1 MVVPSKNQELK
12 FFGLRVKKLRK
23 NTHYS
28 NKGFGEAS
36 RRGRMSGVRCVLCQS
51 AKTSS
56 SSWNAAH
63 TWATFRRWERISLRK
78 PVQWNAAP
86 MRQRGDKTRVDPA
99 GKKKGGAGLRLA
111 GHAPPPPRHRSLLL
125 HQSSQVPRCKG
136 LRRPRAEDGGAK
148 APVTANQRPRP
159 R

>member
-1 MVVPSKNQELK
+1 
-12 FFGLRVKKLRK
+12 
-23 NTHYS
+23 
-28 NKGFGEAS
+28 
-36 RRGRMSGVRCVLCQS
+36 MSGVRCVLCQS

-99 GKKKGGAGLRLA
+99 GKKEGGAGLRLA
-111 GHAPPPPRHRSLLL
+111 GHAPPPRGIGPYCCINPRKCLVAKVFVVRE
-125 HQSSQVPRCKG
+125 QRMAVQ
-136 LRRPRAEDGGAK
+136 RP
-148 APVTANQRPRP
+148 PVTANQRPRP